1 MFLGL
6 GLLGILGYG
15 ILLAKPHDIKY
26 IYAGRALWGAA
37 QSALEYLVSSSVG
50 DLFFVH
56 QRGVHLAIWH
66 FALAGGNSL
75 GQVIASQ
82 IVAGQ
87 GYEWAFRYA

>member
-1 MFLGL
+1 
-6 GLLGILGYG
+6 LGIIGYG

-87 GYEWAFRYA
+87 NYVWAFRYA